1 MCMAGLRNGTAFILE
16 TKPALNPENISPN
29 LFILEYN
36 KTSVSNLPIPI
47 HIKSQTKCSFG
58 AICTKGLQNIKDL
71 LGGRLGL
78 PTGKQT

>member
-1 MCMAGLRNGTAFILE
+1 
-16 TKPALNPENISPN
+16 
-29 LFILEYN
+29 
-36 KTSVSNLPIPI
+36 LPIPI